1 MKKAVITLL
10 LIILLAPFMATCCYA
25 DGLTGKAMEITGIN
39 QMENALPGDAREISG
54 KLDGNGTYDA
64 GGALARLWRKV
75 IVNISDEI
83 KGNVR
88 NTAAI
93 VAIALASSLA
103 GTLTQDKSIQGYINV
118 AGVCAAAGLLTGG
131 FDGIVS
137 QTSDALTTMSDYSRA
152 ALPAVFSAA
161 AACGAVVSA
170 SARYAAVCMAID
182 VLMNMARSVV
192 IPLTY
197 AFLALA
203 LCVSIFDN
211 PLLKTCQRFVKWLAT
226 TFMTGFTIVFS
237 GYIGQNSKNCDL
249 NDAAGGR
256 RDNIGCGIHR
266 AGRGGND
273 KKFGRSTQPCGGMRT
288 VRGAV
293 CHAVRKNAF
302 VPRGCCGLRYGAER
316 EAVGIYKRCRHG
328 AEHAAGACGLLCDNA
343 VHFIYG
349 GDKGG
354 DGMMSGVIREIC
366 ALSILCGVAMSITPE
381 GGVKRVMGILSSAVL
396 LIAILTPVRQF
407 DFESYALELAKYKNS
422 EAALSARGEDINE
435 RLNRLVIED
444 EYQAYIMDKARK
456 TGIEVKEADVEVQW
470 STEGVWVPY
479 SAEIISDAPPE
490 MRGKLTEAIRSELG
504 IPEERVTWNGDE

>member
-10 LIILLAPFMATCCYA
+10 LVILLAPFMATCCYA

-39 QMENALPGDAREISG
+39 QLENALPGDAREISG

-64 GGALARLWRKV
+64 GGALARLWRKI
-75 IVNISDEI
+75 IVSISDEI

-137 QTSDALTTMSDYSRA
+137 HTSDALTTMSDYSRA

-237 GYIGQNSKNCDL
+237 GYIGLTGIVTGSA
-249 NDAAGGR
+249 DAVAVR
-256 RDNIGCGIHR
+256 T
-266 AGRGGND
+266 A
-273 KKFGRSTQPCGGMRT
+273 RT
-288 VRGAV
+288 VISTTLPV
-293 CHAVRKNAF
+293 
-302 VPRGCCGLRYGAER
+302 
-316 EAVGIYKRCRHG
+316 VGG
-328 AEHAAGACGLLCDNA
+328 
-343 VHFIYG
+343 
-349 GDKGG
+349 
-354 DGMMSGVIREIC
+354 
-366 ALSILCGVAMSITPE
+366 
-381 GGVKRVMGILSSAVL
+381 
-396 LIAILTPVRQF
+396 
-407 DFESYALELAKYKNS
+407 
-422 EAALSARGEDINE
+422 
-435 RLNRLVIED
+435 
-444 EYQAYIMDKARK
+444 
-456 TGIEVKEADVEVQW
+456 
-470 STEGVWVPY
+470 
-479 SAEIISDAPPE
+479 IISDAASTVLAAAGMIKNSAGALSLVAVCALCAGPFVTLSVKMLLFRAAATACDMVPNA
-490 MRGKLTEAIRSELG
+490 KLSGFINDVGAALSMLLGLVGCCAIMLFISFTAA
-504 IPEERVTWNGDE
+504 IKVVTV

>member
-10 LIILLAPFMATCCYA
+10 LVILLAPFMATCCYA

-39 QMENALPGDAREISG
+39 QLEDALPGDAREISG

-64 GGALARLWRKV
+64 GSALARLWRKI
-75 IVNISDEI
+75 IVSISDEI

-226 TFMTGFTIVFS
+226 TFMTGFTIIFS
-237 GYIGQNSKNCDL
+237 GYIGLTGIVTGSA
-249 NDAAGGR
+249 DAVAVR
-256 RDNIGCGIHR
+256 T
-266 AGRGGND
+266 A
-273 KKFGRSTQPCGGMRT
+273 RT
-288 VRGAV
+288 VISTTLPV
-293 CHAVRKNAF
+293 
-302 VPRGCCGLRYGAER
+302 
-316 EAVGIYKRCRHG
+316 VGG
-328 AEHAAGACGLLCDNA
+328 
-343 VHFIYG
+343 
-349 GDKGG
+349 
-354 DGMMSGVIREIC
+354 
-366 ALSILCGVAMSITPE
+366 
-381 GGVKRVMGILSSAVL
+381 
-396 LIAILTPVRQF
+396 
-407 DFESYALELAKYKNS
+407 
-422 EAALSARGEDINE
+422 
-435 RLNRLVIED
+435 
-444 EYQAYIMDKARK
+444 
-456 TGIEVKEADVEVQW
+456 
-470 STEGVWVPY
+470 
-479 SAEIISDAPPE
+479 IISDAASTVLAAAGMIKNSAGALSLVAVCALCAGPFVMLSVKMLLFRAAAAACDMVPNAKLSGFINDVGTALS
-490 MRGKLTEAIRSELG
+490 MRLGLVGCCAILLFISFTAA
-504 IPEERVTWNGDE
+504 IKVVTV